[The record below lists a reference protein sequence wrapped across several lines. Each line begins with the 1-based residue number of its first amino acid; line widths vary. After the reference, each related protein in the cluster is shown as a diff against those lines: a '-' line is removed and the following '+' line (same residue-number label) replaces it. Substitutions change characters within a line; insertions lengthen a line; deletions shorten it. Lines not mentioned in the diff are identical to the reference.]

1 MIEVGQT
8 FAIGRARR
16 FELDPDGHG
25 EARAVIEPVNRTEEY
40 VVMVLGR
47 KPRGQR
53 ITSEEVLQA
62 LRDIVAREEAIEAQT

>member
-8 FAIGRARR
+8 FAIGRTRR
-16 FELDPDGHG
+16 FVLDPDGHG
-25 EARAVIEPVNRTEEY
+25 EMLAVIEPVNRTEEY